1 MGCARGSS
9 RSHRS
14 SPQVGD
20 SRVGQ
25 QLTLSLLDELLWF
38 EKLTGCVAMSHMKG
52 DTITVRLDDDL
63 LPILDEVHALPLD
76 ALNEHARRRSHA
88 AGGLLLRINV
98 HKWH

>member
-1 MGCARGSS
+1 
-9 RSHRS
+9 
-14 SPQVGD
+14 VGD

-76 ALNEHARRRSHA
+76 ALLSAGQGVIQRFHREKPCRRQP
-88 AGGLLLRINV
+88 LRNV
-98 HKWH
+98 QVCP

>member
-1 MGCARGSS
+1 
-9 RSHRS
+9 
-14 SPQVGD
+14 VGD

-76 ALNEHARRRSHA
+76 ALMNTPGVDLTPQVDYFFELMS
-88 AGGLLLRINV
+88 INGTAPPV
-98 HKWH
+98 TFGIFPFHF